1 MFLADARG
9 LDFLNSIATPVDAA
23 VEWLADGKDLLAW
36 LDQAGLVPKE
46 ILSGPQ
52 IAGVPGDLDAVAAQA
67 RALRE
72 WFRGFVRKHKGKP
85 LKRSALRELEPLN
98 LLLSRDEEFGQI
110 VTRTRG
116 ESIDDT
122 PSFGLAWQIQR
133 RWRSPDMLLLPIAR
147 AMAELVCDHDFTQVK
162 ACEGPTCTL
171 LFVDRTRGHARR
183 WCSMAV
189 CGNRAK
195 QAAHRTRAHTLRR

>member
-9 LDFLNSIATPVDAA
+9 LDFLNSIATPADTV

-46 ILSGPQ
+46 ILTGPQ
-52 IAGVPGDLDAVAAQA
+52 IAGVPGELDVVAAQA

-85 LKRSALRELEPLN
+85 LKRSALQELEPLN
-98 LLLSRDEEFGQI
+98 QLLSRDEEFGQI
-110 VTRTRG
+110 VSRARG
-116 ESIDDT
+116 ESADDA
-122 PSFGLAWQIQR
+122 PLSGLAWQIQR

-147 AMAELVCDHDFTQVK
+147 AMAELVCEDDF
-162 ACEGPTCTL
+162 AE
-171 LFVDRTRGHARR
+171 
-183 WCSMAV
+183 
-189 CGNRAK
+189 
-195 QAAHRTRAHTLRR
+195 